1 MQRLGLCWGKST
13 LRRAFNASY
22 KPDKEALKLHKIVIP
37 EFIERENLKSNLTKR
52 ELFRFLW
59 PYIYPKDQKLR
70 MVLGSS
76 ALLLIAAKSVQ
87 AGIPLIM
94 KEGVNELASNHPNF
108 LYAGEIFLAFA
119 IAKTSVTAL
128 QEYRNVLFNKVLQ
141 NAVKDVSSRLF
152 WHLHAMDYQYHL
164 QSTKSTL
171 FAVGRAVNGVEN
183 FLKLSVGTVVP
194 TLVEIGLVS
203 GVLLGCCGWQYLAVL
218 GATMSIYSS
227 YSYRYSFKRQV
238 YLKEMRRKSKAVDFV
253 INESFTNF
261 DTVKSFTNEQL
272 ESDRYTHYHTQQLA
286 AAHMTQVSL
295 SKLNTGQQFIYN
307 AGFGLNL
314 MLGVW
319 HMSNGLLSVGDLVMI
334 QTLFLQL
341 QNPLNFLSQVY
352 RQLNES
358 QLDMKDL
365 FTLLDKKPS
374 IVDRPDAKV
383 YVGKGG
389 EVEFRNVEYAHYKG
403 HMVLNKL
410 SFTLKKGSTNAI
422 VGESGAGKS
431 TIFRLIMRLL
441 DTETGQILLDGSDIK
456 SLQINSVRRA
466 ISIVPQSSILFNGT
480 VLYNL
485 LYGKPEASFEEVQQI
500 CKFVN
505 IHELISSLPEGYYSH
520 VGDMGSKFSGGERQ
534 RLMLA
539 RGLLKNADIYLF
551 DEVTSAVDS
560 INEEIISKL
569 IQERCKGKT
578 ILYSAHRLSS
588 ITHVDQILVVEK
600 GAVIQRGTHEELLK
614 DITGKYAELW
624 RNFLKEKI

>member
-1 MQRLGLCWGKST
+1 M
-13 LRRAFNASY
+13 
-22 KPDKEALKLHKIVIP
+22 HKIVIP
-37 EFIERENLKSNLTKR
+37 EFIERENLKANLTQK

-59 PYIYPKDQKLR
+59 PYILPKDHKLR
-70 MVLGSS
+70 LVLGSS
-76 ALLLIAAKSVQ
+76 ALLLIAAKSIQ

-94 KEGVNELASNHPNF
+94 KEGINELASTHPNF
-108 LYAGEIFLAFA
+108 LYAGEIFFGFA
-119 IAKTSVTAL
+119 VAKTCVTAL

-152 WHLHAMDYQYHL
+152 WHMHAMDYHFHL
-164 QSTKSTL
+164 QSSKSTL

-203 GVLLGCCGWQYLAVL
+203 GVLLGFCGWQYLAVL
-218 GATMSIYSS
+218 GATMTVYST
-227 YSYRYSFKRQV
+227 YSYRYSFKRQR

-272 ESDRYTHYHTQQLA
+272 ESDRYTHYHTQQLE

-295 SKLNTGQQFIYN
+295 AKLNTGQQLIYN
-307 AGFGLNL
+307 TGFGLNL
-314 MLGVW
+314 LLGVW
-319 HMSNGLLSVGDLVMI
+319 HMVNGMLSVGDLVMI

-341 QNPLNFLSQVY
+341 QTPLNFLSQVY

-365 FTLLDKKPS
+365 FVLLEKKPK
-374 IVDRPDAKV
+374 IVDCPDAKV

-389 EVEFRNVEYAHYKG
+389 ELEFRNVEYSHYQGQK
-403 HMVLNKL
+403 VLNKL
-410 SFTLKKGSTNAI
+410 NFTLKKGSTNAL
-422 VGESGAGKS
+422 VGSSGAGKS
-431 TIFRLIMRLL
+431 TIFRLIIRLL
-441 DTETGQILLDGSDIK
+441 DAENGQILLDGDDLK
-456 SLQINSVRRA
+456 SLQISSVRRA

-485 LYGKPEASFEEVQQI
+485 LYGKPDATFEEVQQI

-534 RLMLA
+534 RMMLA
-539 RGLLKNADIYLF
+539 RGLLKEAQIYLF

-560 INEEIISKL
+560 LNEEIISRL
-569 IQERCKGKT
+569 IRERCKGKT

-588 ITHVDQILVVEK
+588 ITHVNQILVVDK
-600 GAVIQRGTHEELLK
+600 GVVVQSGTHEELLS
-614 DITGKYAELW
+614 DTAGKYADLW

>member
-1 MQRLGLCWGKST
+1 MQRWGLGWTKSVLCRGFSGLKT
-13 LRRAFNASY
+13 
-22 KPDKEALKLHKIVIP
+22 DKEALKLHKIVIP
-37 EFIERENLKSNLTKR
+37 EFIERENLKANLTQK

-59 PYIYPKDQKLR
+59 PYILPKDHKLR
-70 MVLGSS
+70 LVLGSS
-76 ALLLIAAKSVQ
+76 ALLLIAAKSIQ

-94 KEGVNELASNHPNF
+94 KEGINELASTHPNF
-108 LYAGEIFLAFA
+108 LYAGEIFFGFA
-119 IAKTSVTAL
+119 VAKTCVTAL

-152 WHLHAMDYQYHL
+152 WHMHAMDYHFHL
-164 QSTKSTL
+164 QSSKSTL

-203 GVLLGCCGWQYLAVL
+203 GVLLGFCGWQYLAVL
-218 GATMSIYSS
+218 GATMTVYST
-227 YSYRYSFKRQV
+227 YSYRYSFKRQR

-272 ESDRYTHYHTQQLA
+272 ESDRYTHYHTQQLE

-295 SKLNTGQQFIYN
+295 AKLNTGQQLIYN
-307 AGFGLNL
+307 TGFGLNL
-314 MLGVW
+314 LLGVW
-319 HMSNGLLSVGDLVMI
+319 HMANGMLSVGDLVMI

-341 QNPLNFLSQVY
+341 QTPLNFLSQVY

-365 FTLLDKKPS
+365 FVLLEKKPK
-374 IVDRPDAKV
+374 IVDCPDAKV

-389 EVEFRNVEYAHYKG
+389 ELEFRNVEYSHYQGQK
-403 HMVLNKL
+403 VLNKL
-410 SFTLKKGSTNAI
+410 NFTLKKGSTNAL
-422 VGESGAGKS
+422 VGSSGAGKS
-431 TIFRLIMRLL
+431 TIFRLIIRLL
-441 DTETGQILLDGSDIK
+441 DAENGQILLDGDDLK
-456 SLQINSVRRA
+456 SLQISSVRRA

-485 LYGKPEASFEEVQQI
+485 LYGKPDATFEEVQQI

-534 RLMLA
+534 RMMLA
-539 RGLLKNADIYLF
+539 RGLLKEAQIYLF

-560 INEEIISKL
+560 LNEEIISRL
-569 IQERCKGKT
+569 IRERCKGKT

-588 ITHVDQILVVEK
+588 ITHVNQILVVDK
-600 GAVIQRGTHEELLK
+600 GVVVQSGTHEELLS
-614 DITGKYAELW
+614 DTAGKYADLW

>member
-1 MQRLGLCWGKST
+1 M
-13 LRRAFNASY
+13 
-22 KPDKEALKLHKIVIP
+22 HKIVIP
-37 EFIERENLKSNLTKR
+37 EFIERENLKANLTQK

-59 PYIYPKDQKLR
+59 PYILPKDHKLR
-70 MVLGSS
+70 LVLGSS
-76 ALLLIAAKSVQ
+76 ALLLIAAKSIQ

-94 KEGVNELASNHPNF
+94 KEGINELASTHPNF
-108 LYAGEIFLAFA
+108 LYAGEIFFGFA
-119 IAKTSVTAL
+119 VAKTCVTAL

-152 WHLHAMDYQYHL
+152 WHMHAMDYHFHL
-164 QSTKSTL
+164 QSSKSTL

-203 GVLLGCCGWQYLAVL
+203 GVLLGFCGWQYLAVL
-218 GATMSIYSS
+218 GATMTVYST
-227 YSYRYSFKRQV
+227 YSYRYSFKRQR

-272 ESDRYTHYHTQQLA
+272 ESDRYTHYHTQQLE

-295 SKLNTGQQFIYN
+295 AKLNTGQQLIYN
-307 AGFGLNL
+307 TGFGLNL
-314 MLGVW
+314 LLGVW
-319 HMSNGLLSVGDLVMI
+319 HMANGMLSVGDLVMI

-341 QNPLNFLSQVY
+341 QTPLNFLSQVY

-365 FTLLDKKPS
+365 FVLLEKKPK
-374 IVDRPDAKV
+374 IVDCPDAKV

-389 EVEFRNVEYAHYKG
+389 ELEFRNVEYSHYQGQK
-403 HMVLNKL
+403 VLNKL
-410 SFTLKKGSTNAI
+410 NFTLKKGSTNAL
-422 VGESGAGKS
+422 VGSSGAGKS
-431 TIFRLIMRLL
+431 TIFRLIIRLL
-441 DTETGQILLDGSDIK
+441 DAENGQILLDGDDLK
-456 SLQINSVRRA
+456 SLQISSVRRA

-485 LYGKPEASFEEVQQI
+485 LYGKPDATFEEVQQI

-534 RLMLA
+534 RMMLA
-539 RGLLKNADIYLF
+539 RGLLKEAQIYLF

-560 INEEIISKL
+560 LNEEIISRL
-569 IQERCKGKT
+569 IRERCKGKT

-588 ITHVDQILVVEK
+588 ITHVNQILVVDK
-600 GAVIQRGTHEELLK
+600 GVVVQSGTHEELLS
-614 DITGKYAELW
+614 DTAGKYADLW